1 MLTYYYGHC
10 ATPSLA
16 FKRQLNYN
24 YPTVEGKTNDWIT
37 IGDAFNL
44 PSDISSFL
52 SQSFPREAIK
62 KISSFSVSMTVHEKK
77 VGIILGIDNC
87 KRDPSS
93 SLFTLIN
100 LFSLYFLTI
109 FPSPLLPQIIKR
121 YTSLFTVVA
130 TLKF

>member
-10 ATPSLA
+10 TLA

-24 YPTVEGKTNDWIT
+24 YPTEEENKRLDYDWGCIQFSPLRRT
-37 IGDAFNL
+37 FFCLNL
-44 PSDISSFL
+44 
-52 SQSFPREAIK
+52 FPREAIK
-62 KISSFSVSMTVHEKK
+62 KIRRSVSMMVEEEK

-100 LFSLYFLTI
+100 LLSLYFLQS
-109 FPSPLLPQIIKR
+109 FQLPK
-121 YTSLFTVVA
+121 
-130 TLKF
+130 